1 MEKETTIFHGATVE
15 LIKDEGAKARHAYI
29 KVNNHDV
36 LHLIEN
42 EKGNFKVYRYDLP
55 YLCMGELMV
64 TFENLKV
71 DDTTSFLTK
80 KDIEL

>member
-1 MEKETTIFHGATVE
+1 METEKMIYHGATIE
-15 LIKDEGAKARHAYI
+15 LIKDEGTKARHAYA

-42 EKGNFKVYRYDLP
+42 EKGNFKVFRYDTP

-64 TFENLKV
+64 TFDNLKV
-71 DDTTSFLTK
+71 DDVTMFITK
-80 KDIEL
+80 KDIES